1 MFSSSKASGW
11 YVCDEFNK
19 RMDTFH
25 VLYYPQTISKYKNI
39 DKYNFND
46 MPGGSNVIIAIVY
59 TGYNQ
64 EDSIILIKIHL
75 KGLFNSAYYRTY
87 VEYIE
92 NDEVFTVP
100 DTNIRKS
107 GHNYN
112 KLQTNGIINDNSYV
126 NDTDIIIGKN
136 VADGKNI
143 IRYSIHHNDF
153 GVVDGVYS
161 SNNDKSNNFVK
172 LESYGKNTISC

>member
-1 MFSSSKASGW
+1 MKG
-11 YVCDEFNK
+11 
-19 RMDTFH
+19 
-25 VLYYPQTISKYKNI
+25 
-39 DKYNFND
+39 
-46 MPGGSNVIIAIVY
+46 
-59 TGYNQ
+59 
-64 EDSIILIKIHL
+64 
-75 KGLFNSAYYRTY
+75 GLFNSAYYRTY

-126 NDTDIIIGKN
+126 NDTDIIIGKTSKI
-136 VADGKNI
+136 DGKNI
-143 IRYSIHHNDF
+143 DQSIGIHHNDF

-161 SNNDKSNNFVK
+161 SNNDKSNNFCKVK
-172 LESYGKNTISC
+172 FVWKEYHQLLISLLQDME